1 MNRLYNFHSRSDL
14 ATYRYTFFFN
24 FAVCLANN
32 KLYLIIPLY
41 LHYLRKLGNMDMLI
55 AFVKIWENSEV
66 QFLERLIGCWLLKRP
81 LANISC
87 MFRKMERKWQ
97 KTKFSGSM

>member
-41 LHYLRKLGNMDMLI
+41 LPYLRKLGNMDMLI
-55 AFVKIWENSEV
+55 AFIKIWVKFRSTIPGETD
-66 QFLERLIGCWLLKRP
+66 WLLVTETSIGKYFMHVQEDGKKV
-81 LANISC
+81 AKYKI
-87 MFRKMERKWQ
+87 WI
-97 KTKFSGSM
+97 